1 MLGATEQGYTNSFLD
16 WIKEGSAND
25 LSSLELDVQSCKT
38 ATDCLACLTKE
49 AHLILM
55 NVSALISNEERM
67 VVEQIGEFCAQ
78 HQIINLKSEKEMQTA
93 LGMMQKGI
101 WDYIRPE
108 VK

>member
-1 MLGATEQGYTNSFLD
+1 MLGVTEQEISNNFLD
-16 WIKEGSAND
+16 WLRDGSIKD
-25 LSSLELDVQSCKT
+25 LSSLELDVQKCRT

-55 NVSALISNEERM
+55 NASALISNEDRL
-67 VVEQIGEFCAQ
+67 VVEQIGAFCAQ
-78 HQIINLKSEKEMQTA
+78 HQIIKLKSEREMQMA

-108 VK
+108 AK